1 MRHITE
7 LVSLGS
13 KVGHLFDLRNLDLL
27 GDATLATD
35 DVMVMILIHATV
47 TKEFLTLRRDD
58 GVKVTFFDQ
67 DLELAIDG
75 GKAE

>member
-13 KVGHLFDLRNLDLL
+13 KVGHLFDLRDLDLL

-47 TKEFLTLRRDD
+47 TKEFFTLRRDD
-58 GVKVTFFDQ
+58 GIKVTFFDQ